1 MSFSAHQLVRRLRF
15 ELARRLNRLRRI
27 DCYRWTRA
35 DEAGRRRIV
44 LRRADGSER
53 ELRLRANSTDF
64 SVFLQIFDGL
74 QYDTRKF
81 ARNVD
86 IRARYDAIMEAGGRP
101 LIIDAGANIGLATL
115 YYRDTYPEAIIIAV
129 EPEPRNFA
137 ELLHHLDGDDLLLPL
152 NAAISSKD
160 ELVQVADPGEGEW
173 GFRTSPATSNAATT
187 VPAYSIESLIRLAAE
202 RCQVAPFILKI
213 DIEGFESRLFDGEV
227 GKSID
232 AFYAVLIEP
241 HDWLFPKQRTAAGFL
256 KVLDNNDRDF
266 LILGEN
272 ILSVSNAD
280 PRAVPATKTPAN
292 KMRTES
298 HEPAE

>member
-1 MSFSAHQLVRRLRF
+1 MSFSDHQLIRRLRF
-15 ELARRLNRLRRI
+15 EVARRLNRVRRI

-53 ELRLRANSTDF
+53 DLRLRVNSTDF
-64 SVFLQIFDGL
+64 PVFLQIFDGL
-74 QYDTRKF
+74 QYDTRSF
-81 ARNVD
+81 VRNVD
-86 IRARYDAIMEAGGRP
+86 IRARYNAIIEAGGRP

-115 YYRDTYPEAIIIAV
+115 YYRDTYPEAMIIAV

-137 ELLHHLDGDDLLLPL
+137 ELLRHLDGDDLLLPL
-152 NAAISSKD
+152 NAAIAGKD
-160 ELVQVADPGEGEW
+160 ELVEVVDPGEGEW
-173 GFRTSPATSNAATT
+173 GFRTSPATNNAEAT

-213 DIEGFESRLFDGEV
+213 DIEGFESRLFDGDV
-227 GKSID
+227 GKAID

-256 KVLDNNDRDF
+256 KVLATKDRDF

-280 PRAVPATKTPAN
+280 PRLIAASAL
-292 KMRTES
+292 S
-298 HEPAE
+298 HG